1 MRPAATGGKREREG
15 EVMSER
21 GGRRAGEA
29 RAEEGV
35 EAQREGREGWAG
47 ERARKKE
54 TPAGGRTLKSVPLDM
69 SHSFSGWLKEVAP
82 EKRDYA
88 ERERESREA

>member
-1 MRPAATGGKREREG
+1 
-15 EVMSER
+15 MSER

-35 EAQREGREGWAG
+35 EAQREGREGWAR

-54 TPAGGRTLKSVPLDM
+54 TPAGGRT
-69 SHSFSGWLKEVAP
+69 
-82 EKRDYA
+82 
-88 ERERESREA
+88 